1 MYDAVT
7 APAAWY
13 SDRIVRRGALP
24 CAMSR
29 SDVPGRSLS
38 APAGCA
44 PSAWRKVG
52 KPSAS
57 VTGAAQVAPAGT
69 PGPAM
74 IIGMPA
80 DSSYIVDLPHS
91 PRVPRLSPWS
101 DE

>member
-1 MYDAVT
+1 MYDPVM

-13 SDRIVRRGALP
+13 SESMVRCGTLP
-24 CAMSR
+24 RAISI
-29 SDVPGRSLS
+29 SDTPGRSRS
-38 APAGCA
+38 RGSGCT
-44 PSAWRKVG
+44 PSAWMKVG
-52 KPSAS
+52 NPSAS
-57 VTGAAQVAPAGT
+57 VTGVSQTLPSGT
-69 PGPAM
+69 PGPAR